1 MRDVRSIGVSV
12 IAVAVNAIA
21 LYKFGVTVWLIPVLM
36 TTVLLALEATP
47 DPS

>member
-1 MRDVRSIGVSV
+1 MRDVGSIGVTV
-12 IAVAVNAIA
+12 IAVGVNAIA
-21 LYKFGVTVWLIPVLM
+21 LYKFGVSVLLIPVLM

>member
-1 MRDVRSIGVSV
+1 MRDVRSIGATV

-21 LYKFGVTVWLIPVLM
+21 LYRFGVSVLLIPVLM
-36 TTVLLALEATP
+36 TSVLLALEATP